1 MAEPF
6 FPKER
11 LIILGGGHVALPV
24 AEFGARVGFLV
35 TVVDDRLSFA
45 NPGRFPMAE
54 KGVCDDLDMQL
65 KNSRFR
71 RVTISVSSRAD
82 TATMRTACG

>member
-1 MAEPF
+1 MRCELKEGAERRRLEKKPDTGQPVCGRAGSSLECGGTI

-45 NPGRFPMAE
+45 NPGRFPM
-54 KGVCDDLDMQL
+54 Q
-65 KNSRFR
+65 R
-71 RVTISVSSRAD
+71 R
-82 TATMRTACG
+82 